1 MGAPLSSPAP
11 TPGGRLRPL
20 LWKGAG
26 ALVLL
31 VVAIWLLRVPLSR
44 LFPIEHEGEVLRI
57 ASFNKGGFSRAEE
70 GTRQLNQ
77 FAIIFADGFDC
88 EGTDTSFAAIE
99 EGDRILVRGY
109 HDVRG
114 IPIIDPEWWEC
125 EEAQFIRIVAPAAE
139 RR

>member
-1 MGAPLSSPAP
+1 MTPLFWKVS
-11 TPGGRLRPL
+11 GGLLLGLLL
-20 LWKGAG
+20 LW
-26 ALVLL
+26 V
-31 VVAIWLLRVPLSR
+31 LRVPLSR
-44 LFPIEHEGEVLRI
+44 LFPIDHEGEVLRI

-99 EGDRILVRGY
+99 PGDRILIRGY

-114 IPIIDPEWWEC
+114 LPVLDPEWWEC
-125 EEAQFIRIVAPAAE
+125 EEAQFIRIVSTGAQG
-139 RR
+139 R